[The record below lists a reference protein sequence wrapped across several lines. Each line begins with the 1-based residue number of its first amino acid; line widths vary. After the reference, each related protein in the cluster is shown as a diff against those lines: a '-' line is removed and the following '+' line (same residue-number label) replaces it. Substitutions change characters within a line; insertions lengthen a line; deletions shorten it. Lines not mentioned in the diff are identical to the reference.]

1 MCSSRPEWMEGG
13 VRRPKAQARTFVPE
27 APRERV
33 VVQGATHRNVVVGVT
48 LLALVSLFSIFFWLT
63 IVLVGL
69 VNPPDPFEGVLTWGR
84 VLIATVAGAFLSAMT
99 WRIADS
105 EIDA

>member
-1 MCSSRPEWMEGG
+1 LWREDPASIHCAEIT
-13 VRRPKAQARTFVPE
+13 Q
-27 APRERV
+27 ERV

-48 LLALVSLFSIFFWLT
+48 LLALVILFSLFFWLT
-63 IVLVGL
+63 IVVVGL
-69 VNPPDPFEGVLTWGR
+69 VNPPDPFAGALIWGR
-84 VLIATVAGAFLSAMT
+84 VLIATVAGAILSTMS